1 MTVLSRRSKT
11 QDDENYLVLAFAE
24 RNKSDDPKSHFV
36 PQSGVGAIIVR
47 DGQVVARSANVLPP
61 KVKAQ
66 LNAHGADVGEAERYH
81 FIEHA
86 ERAAIFMGLLERK
99 SLEGSTMYCTR
110 YPCSDCARAI
120 VWVGISR
127 LVVASGLA
135 AERRWLEA
143 QRAARSILKMGG
155 VTVRVFQRATEAA
168 RTDEAGDVTVELPLN
183 RNVT

>member
-1 MTVLSRRSKT
+1 MTLTSKRSKT
-11 QDDENYLVLAFAE
+11 QDDESYLVLAFAE

-47 DGQVVARSANVLPP
+47 NGQVVSQSANVLPP
-61 KVKAQ
+61 KVKEQ
-66 LNAHGADVGEAERYH
+66 LRTHGLDVGETERYH

-86 ERAAIFMGLLERK
+86 ERAAIFTALLEGQ
-99 SLEGSTMYCTR
+99 SMEGATMYCTR

-135 AERRWLEA
+135 GEQRWLEA
-143 QRAARSILKMGG
+143 QRAAQHILKLGG
-155 VTVRVFQRATEAA
+155 VTVRVLQKTS
-168 RTDEAGDVTVELPLN
+168 
-183 RNVT
+183 